1 MQFVSA
7 GFILPPA
14 VDVNF
19 PSPITVSYTHLPLP
33 VPPDGLLLGKDS
45 CKGRIN
51 TPVLRLRT
59 LQP

>member
-19 PSPITVSYTHLPLP
+19 PSPINRHYFVS
-33 VPPDGLLLGKDS
+33 G
-45 CKGRIN
+45 IQ
-51 TPVLRLRT
+51 PVLIFMTSRNAVANL
-59 LQP
+59 L

>member
-19 PSPITVSYTHLPLP
+19 PSQINRHYFVSGIQP
-33 VPPDGLLLGKDS
+33 VQS
-45 CKGRIN
+45 S
-51 TPVLRLRT
+51 
-59 LQP
+59 